1 MKNYFMN
8 LWKHEIEIAGPNS
21 ERNSKL
27 RTYKIFGA
35 NNLEIKKYLTV
46 PLRFK
51 DRQRLTKFR
60 CSDHNLEIEVGR
72 HKGIEV
78 NDRQCQIC
86 DLNRVEDEAHFLC
99 ECPAY
104 AAHREVLY
112 KVTGI
117 NSTSNEAHFQDL
129 MQSNEPSVVG
139 ALSNFLKEASDI
151 RRNHLGQ

>member
-1 MKNYFMN
+1 MINFY
-8 LWKHEIEIAGPNS
+8 GPIF
-21 ERNSKL
+21 L
-27 RTYKIFGA
+27 RAPSGPGPWTFYP
-35 NNLEIKKYLTV
+35 
-46 PLRFK
+46 PLPPPLDGPGFK

-129 MQSNEPSVVG
+129 MQSNEPSVIG
-139 ALSNFLKEASDI
+139 ALSTFLKEASDI

>member
-1 MKNYFMN
+1 MN

-35 NNLEIKKYLTV
+35 NNLEVKKYLTV

-60 CSDHNLEIEVGR
+60 CSDHNLEIEVRR
-72 HKGIEV
+72 HKGVDV
-78 NDRQCQIC
+78 NDCQCQIC
-86 DLNRVEDEAHFLC
+86 DLCRVEDEYHFLC

-104 AAHREVLY
+104 ESHREVLY

-117 NSTSNEAHFQDL
+117 NPTSNEARFKEL
-129 MQSNEPSVVG
+129 MQSNEPSVIE
-139 ALSNFLKEASDI
+139 ALSNFLKVASDI
-151 RRNHLGQ
+151 RKNHQEQ